1 MKKLGIKFLG
11 LILIS
16 TIIFSFLQVFFVK
29 SEVNAA
35 ISSSYTQYIKSGISS
50 FPESYQ
56 VKLAYLKWLHPNW
69 EFKAYYTGI
78 DWSELTST
86 DAENRCMVNTIH
98 KGNILDPAVLCKCG
112 TMGDYGYYCA
122 SRLAVNYYLDPR
134 NFMSETMVFQ
144 FLDLASTEGVGR
156 EVVVNTVAGTY
167 LEPYANDIFDAAFES
182 GISPLHIVATIF
194 QELGRENPSRI
205 ISGTVPGYEGL
216 YNFYNYGA
224 TDGEGNIERGLEKA
238 REYGWTTPRFAIID
252 GAKRVLASNYIA
264 AGQTTK
270 YFYKFYVVPNEIFKE
285 SDGTKTF
292 KIGDFYNH
300 QYMTNL
306 RDPSSQAGT
315 LYKIYNENRVLD
327 QKLTFVIPVY
337 NNMPAEP
344 APVPTSLHGDETY
357 GLFFVNTAFEGGVI
371 LREGPGTWYNSL
383 GTLYRGSI
391 VLHIGVEG
399 NYGKVKILAA
409 TDFNW
414 DTRQWNYE
422 EKIGYVTNE
431 YLTKLGSVVIPD
443 YRDQVDM
450 GTGGSGPIVSP
461 GAGEFKI
468 NEEDSTIVMTPE
480 TTARTINSKYKDA
493 VIIWTNGTDISNT
506 DNLIVTNSTIKIGE
520 KVYKAVKLGDVNCD
534 GFIKASDYVL
544 IKNYI
549 MNPESSALS
558 PIQLKAADVKVD
570 NEIKGSDYVLIKN
583 YIMDGIPIVL

>member
-11 LILIS
+11 FVLIS
-16 TIIFSFLQVFFVK
+16 TIIFSFIQVFFVK

-35 ISSSYTQYIKSGISS
+35 ISSSYTQYIKSGIGN
-50 FPESYQ
+50 FPDSYQ
-56 VKLAYLKWLHPNW
+56 KKLAYLKYLHPNW

-78 DWSELTST
+78 DWNELTST
-86 DAENRCMVNTIH
+86 EAENRCMVNTIH

-144 FLDLASTEGVGR
+144 FLDLASTEGVSR
-156 EVVVNTVAGTY
+156 EVVARTVAGTY
-167 LEPYANDIFDAAFES
+167 LEPYANDIFDAAMES
-182 GISPLHIVATIF
+182 GISPLHIVATIY
-194 QELGRENPSRI
+194 QELGREKPSRI

-270 YFYKFYVVPNEIFKE
+270 YFYKFDVVPNEILKE
-285 SDGTKTF
+285 SDGIKSF
-292 KIGDFYNH
+292 RSDNFYNH

-306 RDPSSQAGT
+306 RDPSSQAGS

-344 APVPTSLHGDETY
+344 APVPTSLQGNEAY
-357 GLFFVNTAFEGGVI
+357 ALFFVDTMYEGGVV
-371 LREGPGTWYNSL
+371 LREGPGSWFNSL

-409 TDFNW
+409 TNFNW
-414 DTRQWNYE
+414 ETRQWNYE

-431 YLTKLGSVVIPD
+431 YLTKLGSVEIPD

-450 GTGGSGPIVSP
+450 GTGGNVPVVPTGE
-461 GAGEFKI
+461 GEFKFVE
-468 NEEDSTIVMTPE
+468 NDSIAVMTPE
-480 TTARTINSKYKDA
+480 VSVNTIKSKHGNA
-493 VIIWTNGTDISNT
+493 VIKVDGNVIADGKK
-506 DNLIVTNSTIKIGE
+506 LIPTGARIELDGKT
-520 KVYKAVKLGDVNCD
+520 YTAVKLGDVSLD
-534 GFIKASDYVL
+534 GNLDSMDMYQIVQYLLENMTFDDMKFKAGD
-544 IKNYI
+544 I
-549 MNPESSALS
+549 
-558 PIQLKAADVKVD
+558 DG
-570 NEIKGSDYVLIKN
+570 NEVIDS
-583 YIMDGIPIVL
+583 MDMYKIVQYLLGNEKFKI

>member
-11 LILIS
+11 LVLIS

-35 ISSSYTQYIKSGISS
+35 ISSSYTQYIKSGIGS

-56 VKLAYLKWLHPNW
+56 KKLAYLKYLHPNW

-78 DWSELTST
+78 DWNELTST
-86 DAENRCMVNTIH
+86 EAENRCMVNTIH
-98 KGNILDPAVLCKCG
+98 KGNVLDPAVLCRCG

-144 FLDLASTEGVGR
+144 FLDLASTDGVSR
-156 EVVVNTVAGTY
+156 EVVARTVSGTY
-167 LEPYANDIFDAAFES
+167 LEPYANDIFDAAQES
-182 GISPLHIVATIF
+182 GISPLHIIATIY

-270 YFYKFYVVPNEIFKE
+270 YFYKFDVVPNEILREADGIKSFT
-285 SDGTKTF
+285 SDN
-292 KIGDFYNH
+292 FYNH

-327 QKLTFVIPVY
+327 QKLTFVVPVY

-344 APVPTSLHGDETY
+344 APVPTSLQGNDQY
-357 GLFFVNTAFEGGVI
+357 GLFFVDTMYEGGVV
-371 LREGPGTWYNSL
+371 LREGPGSWYNSL
-383 GTLYRGSI
+383 GTLYRGTV

-399 NYGKVKILAA
+399 NYGKVKILVA
-409 TDFNW
+409 TDFNSE
-414 DTRQWNYE
+414 TRQWNYE
-422 EKIGYVTNE
+422 ERVGYASNE
-431 YLTKLGSVVIPD
+431 YFTKLGSVEIPD

-450 GTGGSGPIVSP
+450 GTGGNSKPVVPAGD
-461 GAGEFKI
+461 GEFKLV
-468 NEEDSTIVMTPE
+468 EENSTIIMTPE
-480 TTARTINSKYKDA
+480 VSGNTVKSKYEDA
-493 VIIWTNGTDISNT
+493 VVKVNGEVITD
-506 DNLIVTNSTIKIGE
+506 GE
-520 KVYKAVKLGDVNCD
+520 KMIPTGASIEIGGKEYNVIKLGDVSLD
-534 GFIKASDYVL
+534 GNLDSMDMYQIVQYLLENMTFDDIKF
-544 IKNYI
+544 
-549 MNPESSALS
+549 SAGNIDGNNVIDSMDMYKIVQYL
-558 PIQLKAADVKVD
+558 LG
-570 NEIKGSDYVLIKN
+570 NENFQI
-583 YIMDGIPIVL
+583 

>member
-11 LILIS
+11 LVLIS

-35 ISSSYTQYIKSGISS
+35 ISSSYTQYIKSGIGS

-56 VKLAYLKWLHPNW
+56 KKLAYLKYLHPNW

-78 DWSELTST
+78 DWNELTST
-86 DAENRCMVNTIH
+86 EAENRCMVNTIH
-98 KGNILDPAVLCKCG
+98 KGNVLDPAVLCRCG

-144 FLDLASTEGVGR
+144 FLDLASTDGVSR
-156 EVVVNTVAGTY
+156 EVVARTVSGTY
-167 LEPYANDIFDAAFES
+167 LEPYANDIFDAAQES
-182 GISPLHIVATIF
+182 GISPLHIIATIY

-224 TDGEGNIERGLEKA
+224 TDGEGNIERGLLKA

-270 YFYKFYVVPNEIFKE
+270 YFYKFDVVPNEILREADGIKSFT
-285 SDGTKTF
+285 SDN
-292 KIGDFYNH
+292 FYNH

-337 NNMPAEP
+337 NNMPTES
-344 APVPTSLHGDETY
+344 APVPTSLQGNDQY
-357 GLFFVNTAFEGGVI
+357 GLFFVDTMYEGGVV
-371 LREGPGTWYNSL
+371 LREGPGSWYNSL
-383 GTLYRGSI
+383 GTLYRGTI

-399 NYGKVKILAA
+399 NYGKVKILVA
-409 TDFNW
+409 TDFNSE
-414 DTRQWNYE
+414 TRQWNYE
-422 EKIGYVTNE
+422 ERVGYASNE
-431 YLTKLGSVVIPD
+431 YFTKLGSVEIPD

-450 GTGGSGPIVSP
+450 GTGGGSEPVVPSGD
-461 GAGEFKI
+461 GEFKLI
-468 NEEDSTIVMTPE
+468 KENSTIIMTPE
-480 TTARTINSKYKDA
+480 VSVNTVKGKYGDA
-493 VIIWTNGTDISNT
+493 IIKVDGNAITDGKKMIPTGASIGIEGKEYNVI
-506 DNLIVTNSTIKIGE
+506 
-520 KVYKAVKLGDVNCD
+520 KLGDVNGD
-534 GFIKASDYVL
+534 GYVDTGDTFLEKQVVMNVKSLTGIYKIAGDVNGDNFIDTGDTFILKKQV
-544 IKNYI
+544 
-549 MNPESSALS
+549 MNIENIIL
-558 PIQLKAADVKVD
+558 
-570 NEIKGSDYVLIKN
+570 
-583 YIMDGIPIVL
+583 